1 MKKIIPFIKKF
12 ISKHYEW
19 LVIAI
24 ISLIIA
30 FLGGAIYCT
39 FKNSD
44 KSEYQKTVSS
54 LIENESYSNG
64 HYFIANPKEHTVD
77 EIIIFK
83 EEY

>member
-1 MKKIIPFIKKF
+1 MASYSDNKSYYSIFRR
-12 ISKHYEW
+12 
-19 LVIAI
+19 
-24 ISLIIA
+24 
-30 FLGGAIYCT
+30 AIYCT

>member
-1 MKKIIPFIKKF
+1 MKKIISFIKDF
-12 ISKHYEW
+12 VHKHYEW
-19 LVIAI
+19 LIVVI
-24 ISLIIA
+24 ISLIII
-30 FLGGAIYCT
+30 FLGGVIYCVYE
-39 FKNSD
+39 NSD
-44 KSEYQKTVSS
+44 KEYQETVSS